1 MNEKELEGYLNQDN
15 SNNSN
20 LFFITLTIREKV
32 RSISELYKTTL
43 EGYNQSSSGP
53 PGTASGSKKKLEE
66 FTGWLID
73 AAKEAIN
80 QFDFLI
86 ADQLIDDDEEKDS
99 PENPKETL

>member
-1 MNEKELEGYLNQDN
+1 MNERDIEGYINQDN

-43 EGYNQSSSGP
+43 DSYNQSSAGP

-86 ADQLIDDDEEKDS
+86 ADQLIDDDDEDS
-99 PENPKETL
+99 PETPKETL

>member
-1 MNEKELEGYLNQDN
+1 MNERDLEGYLNQDN

-43 EGYNQSSSGP
+43 DSYNQSSAGP

-86 ADQLIDDDEEKDS
+86 ADQLIDDENDS
-99 PENPKETL
+99 PEPPKETL